1 MIAEISTVFNIAD
14 KAIDLILGNDVEGL
28 IKKGKLG
35 LDTNGSITKLIAET
49 IIDCPIIVSK
59 SLETN
64 ADIDKILN
72 FNVDV
77 LAATVSQ
84 AFMVLTKLK
93 GIDPITAFDVLKTN
107 KTVTSGLNNDITLNI
122 DLSKNFKRSKGLTL
136 GKMNPKLDA
145 GLEAGEDFKK
155 DKSSIPV
162 IYSKDIDLKLTFKD
176 AEGKEKHLILPIMF
190 KAKISFVSYNSIKT
204 FLIDKN
210 FEKDASERWL
220 EVEAGLVSIKNF
232 FIPMDMIK
240 AYKEKKIRDTDE
252 LMAYTSE
259 KSSTGYG
266 KILTTGM
273 TGFGM
278 YLGGVVLT
286 IDELDDIET
295 TVLRGSINDD
305 KRKDKFFEAAKSILL
320 TIVDGAYDRVRVVT
334 KDIGGSGS
342 VFKIS
347 NLKKKTDGSDLDAIF
362 KDILLGKRF

>member
-1 MIAEISTVFNIAD
+1 MIAEISTVLNIAD

-35 LDTNGSITKLIAET
+35 LETNGSITKLIAET

-84 AFMVLTKLK
+84 AFVVLTKLK
-93 GIDPITAFDVLKTN
+93 GIDPNTAFDVLKTN
-107 KTVTSGLNNDITLNI
+107 KTVTSGLNNDMTLSI
-122 DLSKNFKRSKGLTL
+122 DLSKNFKESKGLTL
-136 GKMNPKLDA
+136 GKANPKLSS
-145 GLEAGEDFKK
+145 GLEAEDYKK
-155 DKSSIPV
+155 DKSTIPT

-176 AEGKEKHLILPIMF
+176 AEGKEKHLVLPILF
-190 KAKISFVSYNSIKT
+190 KAKISFLPYNSIKT
-204 FLIDKN
+204 FLVDKN
-210 FEKDASERWL
+210 FEKDAAERWL
-220 EVEAGLVSIKNF
+220 EKEAGIISAWNF
-232 FIPMDMIK
+232 WFPMDMIK

-259 KSSTGYG
+259 KSSTGYT
-266 KILTTGM
+266 KILTSGM

-286 IDELDDIET
+286 IEELEDIET
-295 TVLRGSINDD
+295 TVLRGNINDD
-305 KRKDKFFEAAKSILL
+305 KRKDKFFEAAKSTLL

-334 KDIGGSGS
+334 KDVGGSGS
-342 VFKIS
+342 VFKIA